1 MLDEML
7 RTGKIQPSKS
17 PAGAPIL
24 FVPKPHGRGLR
35 LCIDDRGLNRV
46 TILNRYP
53 LLLMNELRDRV
64 QGAKIFSKIDLK
76 SDYNLSQIKEGN
88 EWKSAFQT
96 RYGYYEYLVMPF
108 GMANA
113 SGTLQNMINKILRDL
128 IDQCVVIYIDNILI
142 YLAEEKEH
150 QCLVMEVLQCINQ

>member
-96 RYGYYEYLVMPF
+96 RY
-108 GMANA
+108 A